1 MARRC
6 VTRITHQIR
15 GNYESQG
22 PYDADRG
29 QHAARF
35 HDRNCSTLHERERHR
50 HLPVGDKDNLLGVI
64 TDRDITIRVTAAGL
78 DPKHTTLREVITP
91 GCVHV
96 FDDQDMEDACLHMID
111 NHVRRLVVF
120 NRSRDLVGVLSL
132 DDVAVKTTKE
142 KLTGHVLAK
151 VAKRV
156 PAGTL

>member
-1 MARRC
+1 MRVRDLM
-6 VTRITHQIR
+6 TRIVVSMPPDSTI
-15 GNYESQG
+15 ET
-22 PYDADRG
+22 
-29 QHAARF
+29 AARYMKEN
-35 HDRNCSTLHERERHR
+35 DIGM
-50 HLPVGDKDNLLGVI
+50 LPVGDKDNLLGVI

-78 DPKHTTLREVITP
+78 DPKHTSLREVITP